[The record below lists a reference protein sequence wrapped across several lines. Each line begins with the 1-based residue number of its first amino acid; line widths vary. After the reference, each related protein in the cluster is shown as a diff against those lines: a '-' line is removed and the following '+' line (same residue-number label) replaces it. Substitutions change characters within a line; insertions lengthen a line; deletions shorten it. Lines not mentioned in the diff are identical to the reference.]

1 MLGAT
6 QSRQVPASRP
16 LMADSVATK
25 RALRAHLRAA
35 RDALTSEERGILS
48 EQARGYLNQC
58 HAWRSARVIA
68 GYLPHQSEFD
78 PSLLIQEARDR
89 NVKVV
94 YPRVEGK
101 NLSFREWQAGDVTET
116 TIGSVLQPAE
126 AAPAV
131 ATADIDLFITPLL
144 GCGTSGIRLGYG
156 GGFYDRVF
164 ADASGFR
171 LGVGFAIQRVTD
183 WHTEPHDQ
191 TLDGFLSEEGLTLF
205 T

>member
-1 MLGAT
+1 M
-6 QSRQVPASRP
+6 SIRPAQ
-16 LMADSVATK
+16 ADSVAAK

-35 RDALTSEERGILS
+35 RDALTPDERGTLA
-48 EQARGYLNQC
+48 EQARSYLNQC
-58 HAWRSARVIA
+58 GAWRSARVIA
-68 GYLPHQSEFD
+68 SYLPHQSEFD
-78 PSLLIQEARDR
+78 PCLLTEQARER

-101 NLSFREWQAGDVTET
+101 NLSFREWQAGDATET
-116 TIGSVLQPAE
+116 TIGNVLQPAE
-126 AAPAV
+126 ATPAV

-164 ADASGFR
+164 ADTSGFR

-183 WHTEPHDQ
+183 WQTEPHDQ
-191 TLDGFLSEEGLTLF
+191 ALDGFLSEAGLTLF
-205 T
+205 TSRRAADA

>member
-1 MLGAT
+1 
-6 QSRQVPASRP
+6 
-16 LMADSVATK
+16 MADSVAAK

-35 RDALTSEERGILS
+35 RDALTPDERGTLV
-48 EQARGYLNQC
+48 EQARSYLNQC
-58 HAWRSARVIA
+58 DAWRSARVIA
-68 GYLPHQSEFD
+68 SYLPHQSEFD
-78 PSLLIQEARDR
+78 PCLLTQEARER

-101 NLSFREWQAGDVTET
+101 NLSFREWQADDATET
-116 TIGSVLQPAE
+116 TIGNVLQPAE
-126 AAPAV
+126 GAPAV
-131 ATADIDLFITPLL
+131 ATTDIDLFITPLL

-164 ADASGFR
+164 ADTSGFR

-183 WHTEPHDQ
+183 WQPEPHDQ
-191 TLDGFLSEEGLTLF
+191 ALDGFLSEAGLMLF

>member
-1 MLGAT
+1 ME
-6 QSRQVPASRP
+6 
-16 LMADSVATK
+16 DSVAGK
-25 RALRAHLRAA
+25 RALRARLRAA
-35 RDALTSEERGILS
+35 RDALPPGERGILS
-48 EQARGYLNQC
+48 EQARRYLNQC
-58 HAWRSARVIA
+58 NAWRSARVIA
-68 GYLPHQSEFD
+68 SYLPHQSEFD
-78 PSLLIQEARDR
+78 PSSLTQEARDR

-101 NLSFREWQAGDVTET
+101 NLSFREWQAGDATET
-116 TIGSVLQPAE
+116 TIGNVLQPAE
-126 AAPAV
+126 PAPAV
-131 ATADIDLFITPLL
+131 ATEDIDLFITPLL

-171 LGVGFAIQRVTD
+171 LGVGFAIQRVRD